1 MKEKIRSCAI
11 RNIKINDSLFGH
23 YVKLVAEQV
32 VPYQW
37 KMLNDLIPGIES
49 SHCIKNFKIAAGDI
63 EGERE
68 GVVFIDT
75 DAYKWLETVAYC
87 IENGM
92 ALEYEWYADELIDLL
107 SRAQESDGYLNTYY
121 TLNYPE
127 RKWTNLAEGHE
138 LYGAG
143 HLIEAAVAYYHA
155 TGKKKLLEV
164 GIKFAD
170 LICKLFGIGGEKE
183 NAYAGHQEIEL
194 ALVKLYYVTD
204 EKKYLD
210 TAEHLVRVRGKKPN
224 YLIDELKKNEEHRIF
239 PEFFDYDEM
248 YAQSHVE
255 AVKQTEA
262 SGHAV
267 RAMYYY
273 TAMADLAI
281 INKDE
286 TFKDVCQVLWD
297 NTTQKRMY
305 ITGGI
310 GSSGHLERF
319 TADYDLPNDRMYCE
333 SCASVGLMMFGK
345 RMSELTREARYYE
358 DVERALYNTVLAGI
372 SLEGDKYFYVNPLEV
387 WPSNCIPSTSMAH
400 VKAVRQPWYSVAC
413 CPTNIARTLASLGQY
428 IYAEDGKSVYVNMLI
443 SSSLNTVI
451 NNAEV
456 SIEMKA
462 TLLQNGKTVLK
473 VNKGYEKTVLIK
485 VRIPS
490 YYKKVSFWADDKEIY
505 PAIENGYAVLAISRS
520 GEQVIEIKGKVEP
533 IFVGANSNVRADIGK
548 IAMMYGPYV
557 YCVEEIDNGDKLS
570 ALMVSHKETIS
581 LLPPLEGFPGELP
594 CLGVNG
600 NRIENNIDDEERL
613 YGRPDIKITNVQI
626 KAVPYALWCNREP
639 GEMQVWI
646 RNYLGN
652 I

>member
-1 MKEKIRSCAI
+1 MKENVRSCAI
-11 RNIKINDSLFGH
+11 RNIKINDTLFGH

-37 KMLNDLIPGIES
+37 KMLNDLIPGIEL

-68 GVVFIDT
+68 GVVFVDT

-107 SRAQESDGYLNTYY
+107 SRAQQSDGYLNTYY
-121 TLNYPE
+121 TLDYPDE
-127 RKWTNLAEGHE
+127 KWTNLAEGHE

-155 TGKKKLLEV
+155 TGKTKLLEI

-170 LICKLFGIGGEKE
+170 LICKLFGPGGEKE

-194 ALVKLYYVTD
+194 ALVKLYYATN
-204 EKKYLD
+204 EKRYLD
-210 TAEHLVRVRGKKPN
+210 TAERFIRARGKKPN
-224 YLIDELKKNEEHRIF
+224 YLIEELARNKKNRIF
-239 PEFFDYDEM
+239 PEFFDYDEL

-255 AVKQTEA
+255 AIEQTEA
-262 SGHAV
+262 VGHSV

-281 INKDE
+281 AHKDE
-286 TFKDVCQVLWD
+286 GFKNACQTLWK

-345 RMSELTREARYYE
+345 RMAELTRDAAYYE
-358 DVERALYNTVLAGI
+358 EVERALYNTVLAGI

-400 VKAVRQPWYSVAC
+400 VKAVRQPWYTVAC

-428 IYAEDGKSVYVNMLI
+428 IYAEDGKSIFINMLI

-451 NNAEV
+451 DGSGVALEIN
-456 SIEMKA
+456 SSLI
-462 TLLQNGKTVLK
+462 QNGKIVMK
-473 VNKGYEKTVLIK
+473 VNKEEESTVLVKI
-485 VRIPS
+485 RIPS
-490 YYKKVSFWADDKEIY
+490 YYKNVSFRVDEKEIH

-520 GEQVIEIKGKVEP
+520 GEQIIEIKGKVEP
-533 IFVGANSNVRADIGK
+533 FFVGANSNVRADIGK
-548 IAMMYGPYV
+548 VAMMYGPYV
-557 YCVEEIDNGDKLS
+557 YCIEEVDNGDNLS
-570 ALMVSHKETIS
+570 TLMVSHKESIS

-600 NRIENNIDDEERL
+600 NRIENSIHDEGML
-613 YGRPDIKITNVQI
+613 YGRPDIKIKNVQI
-626 KAVPYALWCNREP
+626 KAVPYALWCNRQP

-646 RNYLGN
+646 RNNLGN